1 MKKTVLISVSDKTGV
16 ADFAL
21 ALSDLGFEI
30 LSTGGTA
37 RILEKVGIPVT
48 PVSKRTGFPEIL
60 NGRVKTLHPVI
71 HSGLLADTGNPD
83 HMTQIQNLGIAP
95 ISIVCV
101 NLYPFR
107 ETVLSGAPESEV
119 IENIDI
125 GGPTLIRS
133 SAKNFK
139 SVTVV
144 IDPVDYE
151 EVLKQLRESGK
162 TTLALRKEL
171 ARKAFTHTAGYDIA
185 ISGYF
190 NRNLGIDHPEKLLLE
205 FDHSQGLRYGEN
217 PHQQAA
223 FYAETDPEP
232 ASLPNLIQHQG
243 KALSYNNIMDTDAA
257 VSMVREFDIPTAV
270 IVKHANPC
278 GIGRDASSLMTAFQR
293 AHSTDAQS
301 AFGGIIALNRKVD
314 SKLAALMAKN
324 FVEVIVAP
332 TFTEDA
338 LEVFR
343 KKKNL
348 RILTLPLNTPPTPF
362 TQLKRVRSG
371 ILLQESDTIMENP
384 EDWKISTDCKPDPET
399 MQALAFSWTVVKH
412 VKSNAIVFCRENETV
427 AIGAGQMSRVDSVK
441 IAVEK
446 AVKEIRGSVLA
457 SDAFFPFRDSIDAA
471 AEFGVKAIIQPGG
484 SIRDK
489 EVIEAANEHEIP
501 MVFTGIRHFRH

>member
-1 MKKTVLISVSDKTGV
+1 MKKTALISVSDKTGV
-16 ADFAL
+16 ADFARG
-21 ALSDLGFEI
+21 LSELGFEI

-37 RILEKVGIPVT
+37 RALAETGIPVT
-48 PVSKRTGFPEIL
+48 PVSDRTGFPEIL
-60 NGRVKTLHPVI
+60 DGRVKTLHPAI
-71 HSGLLADTGNPD
+71 HGAILADSKNPG
-83 HMTQIQNLGIAP
+83 HLEQIQNLKIEP

-107 ETVLSGAPESEV
+107 ETVASGAKESEV

-133 SAKNFK
+133 SAKNFQ

-144 IDPVDYE
+144 IDPADYE
-151 EVLKQLRESGK
+151 TVLAQLRDSGE
-162 TTLALRKEL
+162 TTPELRKEL
-171 ARKAFTHTAGYDIA
+171 ARKAFTHTASYDIA
-185 ISGYF
+185 ISTYF
-190 NRNLGIDHPEKLLLE
+190 NRSMEIKHPEKLLLE
-205 FDHSQGLRYGEN
+205 FNHSQSLRYGEN
-217 PHQQAA
+217 PHQDAA
-223 FYAETDPEP
+223 FYAEPGPEP
-232 ASLPNLIQHQG
+232 ASLPNLVQHQG

-257 VSMVREFDIPTAV
+257 VSMVREFSVPAAV

-278 GIGRDASSLMTAFQR
+278 GIGRDENSLATAFQR

-314 SKLAALMAKN
+314 AELAATMAKN

-332 TFTEDA
+332 AFTEEA
-338 LEVFR
+338 LTVFK

-348 RILTLPLNTPPTPF
+348 RILTLPLDTPPTPF
-362 TQLKRVRSG
+362 KQLKRVRGG
-371 ILLQESDTIMENP
+371 ILVQESDTIPENP
-384 EDWKISTDCKPDPET
+384 ANWKIATSHKPDSET
-399 MQALAFSWTVVKH
+399 LRALEFAWTVVKH
-412 VKSNAIVFCRENETV
+412 VKSNAVVFCRPDETV

-457 SDAFFPFRDSIDAA
+457 SDAFFPFRDSVDAA
-471 AEFGVKAIIQPGG
+471 AEFGVKAIVQPGG

-489 EVIEAANEHEIP
+489 EVIEAANEHGIP
-501 MVFTGIRHFRH
+501 MLFTGIRHFRH